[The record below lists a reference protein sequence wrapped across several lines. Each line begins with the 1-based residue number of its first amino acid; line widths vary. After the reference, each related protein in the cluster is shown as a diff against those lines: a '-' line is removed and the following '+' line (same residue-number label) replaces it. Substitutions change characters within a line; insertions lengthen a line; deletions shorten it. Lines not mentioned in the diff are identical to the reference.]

1 MVRLVQAEAAG
12 TWWHLGLVL
21 SRWHLEGPGAQPPP
35 LRQSLHFTGERSGE
49 RSSKACKEFVIS
61 SWFQR
66 EAVAEL

>member
-12 TWWHLGLVL
+12 TRWHLGLVL
-21 SRWHLEGPGAQPPP
+21 SCWHLEGPGAQPPP
-35 LRQSLHFTGERSGE
+35 LRQSLRFTGE
-49 RSSKACKEFVIS
+49 RSSKACGEFVIS